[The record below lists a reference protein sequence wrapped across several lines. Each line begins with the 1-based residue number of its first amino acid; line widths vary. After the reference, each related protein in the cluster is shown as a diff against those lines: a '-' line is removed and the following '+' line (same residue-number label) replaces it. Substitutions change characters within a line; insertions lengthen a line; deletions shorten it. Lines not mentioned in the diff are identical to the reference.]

1 MKVAI
6 TADLHL
12 TAKEHFPERYNALDN
27 ILHQVETED
36 IENLLIAGDLFD
48 KEIQNHTE
56 FERLCKK
63 HPKTQLYI
71 IPGNHDADISEKSVV
86 APNIHI
92 YTVPTPV
99 EIDDVT
105 FLLVP
110 YEGQTKMGEKIAS
123 KEEEIRG
130 KKWVLIGHG
139 DYYCGFKDINPL
151 EPGTYMPLSREN
163 VVTFSPQTVFLGHI
177 HKPVN
182 RDNVYYVGSPCGLDI
197 NEVGKRRFLIYDTED
212 ATVVPVLVAT
222 DIIFFEESF
231 IIVPLDNEAPLLKQ
245 EIAERITSWG
255 IAPED
260 HSKVV
265 IRVQAIG
272 YSMDRSA
279 ILSTLREGF
288 DRFKYYKGE
297 GPIIDN
303 LSTSVDHR
311 MNAIAERTIKLIDE
325 LDWNFGN
332 DEPDRDMLK
341 IEALNVIYGYQD

>member
-12 TAKEHFPERYNALDN
+12 TAKDQYPERYNALDT
-27 ILHQVETED
+27 ILHQVETEN

-48 KEIQNHTE
+48 KEFQNYAE

-63 HPKTQLYI
+63 YPNTQLHI
-71 IPGNHDADISEKSVV
+71 IPGNHDADISEKSIV

-99 EIDDVT
+99 EIGDVT
-105 FLLVP
+105 FLFVP

-151 EPGTYMPLSREN
+151 ELGTYMPLSREN
-163 VVTFSPQTVFLGHI
+163 VVTFSSQAVFLGHI

-197 NEVGKRRFLIYDTED
+197 SETGKRRFLIYDTAD
-212 ATVVPVLVAT
+212 SSVAPMYVET
-222 DIIFFEESF
+222 DIIYFEESF
-231 IIVPLDNEAPLLKQ
+231 VIVPLDDEVPALKQ
-245 EIAERITSWG
+245 EIVQRIRSWN
-255 IAPED
+255 IDPKD
-260 HSKVV
+260 YSKVMV
-265 IRVQAIG
+265 RVQAVG
-272 YSMDRSA
+272 YSVDRSA
-279 ILSTLREGF
+279 ILYELRVGF
-288 DRFKYYKGE
+288 DQFKYYKDE
-297 GPIIDN
+297 GPLIDN
-303 LSTSVDHR
+303 LSTSLDYQL
-311 MNAIAERTIKLIDE
+311 NAIAERVIKRIDE
-325 LDWNFGN
+325 LMWNFGG
-332 DEPDRDMLK
+332 DEPDREMLK
-341 IEALNVIYGYQD
+341 IEALRVIYGN